1 VSRSQSCGSISE
13 QRRLPASGRPR
24 TYRQVVSNLLDNAR
38 KATGGKGKVDI
49 SIGRSGTYVEL
60 WVQDSGPGVPEA
72 EREHIFERFVRLNDP
87 KDSNAATA
95 VGSGSRSARGFAE
108 AHGGTLICAD
118 SDTGARFVLRLPLS
132 GRGKRNEPSRTARV
146 S

>member
-1 VSRSQSCGSISE
+1 
-13 QRRLPASGRPR
+13 
-24 TYRQVVSNLLDNAR
+24 
-38 KATGGKGKVDI
+38 
-49 SIGRSGTYVEL
+49 
-60 WVQDSGPGVPEA
+60 VPEA

-87 KDSNAATA
+87 KDSKRGY
-95 VGSGSRSARGFAE
+95 GSGLGLAIARGFAE